1 MATLVVAVL
10 AACANRPESTAG
22 PAAVDPP
29 AIPTDTG
36 LPAPSS
42 TPNGSTAP
50 PTLVLQKRTAKNVYP
65 DRGPDTT
72 GGLYQYPDPPERD
85 LYRLAAQLKP
95 DMPHDIPR
103 VVNDQ
108 PVYYKRG
115 RVDTFWLLD
124 LSSLEYYQAT
134 FDLRLV
140 TPHAYWYVDQRQEVQ
155 QEDLEKSAQEF
166 EEVIYPGVTSIFG
179 SEWFPGVD
187 NDSHLNILNS
197 RLRGVG
203 GYFSSGDEYPLQ
215 ISPFSN
221 QREIIYMNI
230 GAFPVGTERYL
241 GVLAH
246 ELQHAVHWNADASED
261 TWVNEGLSDFSVARL
276 GYGNASAQ
284 AFLRSRPTSMVH
296 WPVFGGGSQA
306 NYGAAAMFMQYLVEH
321 YGDPDDLRPL
331 INRPEDGIRG
341 IDVYLKDRGHPN
353 TFREVFQDWIVANFL
368 DQFLPDEDGGRFSYS
383 GLSVGILPT
392 QTLDSPSTLESELPQ
407 FSAEYIRVNAGP
419 DPIRIVFQSPTHVPL
434 LPTEVGAEG
443 CWWSN
448 VGDSIDSRLTR
459 PLDLSDTPDATL
471 SYEVWYE
478 LETDW
483 DYAYLQVSTDDGETW
498 EILETA
504 HTSSTDPLGNSFGPG
519 YTGESNEWLLET
531 IDLSEY
537 SGQRVLLRFQYITD
551 DAINGS
557 GLCLRGFS
565 GSAAANWREA
575 WQAEGFVL
583 VDNLTAQQF
592 SVRII
597 QVGTE
602 NRVTDLELDSQ
613 NSGVVS
619 IESPG
624 DSEMLVVAVGAM
636 AAKTQQKASY
646 TLTVEPA
653 E

>member
-1 MATLVVAVL
+1 MTAAT
-10 AACANRPESTAG
+10 
-22 PAAVDPP
+22 
-29 AIPTDTG
+29 
-36 LPAPSS
+36 
-42 TPNGSTAP
+42 
-50 PTLVLQKRTAKNVYP
+50 
-65 DRGPDTT
+65 
-72 GGLYQYPDPPERD
+72 
-85 LYRLAAQLKP
+85 RLLFA
-95 DMPHDIPR
+95 
-103 VVNDQ
+103 
-108 PVYYKRG
+108 
-115 RVDTFWLLD
+115 
-124 LSSLEYYQAT
+124 
-134 FDLRLV
+134 
-140 TPHAYWYVDQRQEVQ
+140 
-155 QEDLEKSAQEF
+155 
-166 EEVIYPGVTSIFG
+166 
-179 SEWFPGVD
+179 
-187 NDSHLNILNS
+187 
-197 RLRGVG
+197 
-203 GYFSSGDEYPLQ
+203 GYFKTGSSR
-215 ISPFSN
+215 I
-221 QREIIYMNI
+221 
-230 GAFPVGTERYL
+230 
-241 GVLAH
+241 
-246 ELQHAVHWNADASED
+246 
-261 TWVNEGLSDFSVARL
+261 
-276 GYGNASAQ
+276 
-284 AFLRSRPTSMVH
+284 
-296 WPVFGGGSQA
+296 
-306 NYGAAAMFMQYLVEH
+306 
-321 YGDPDDLRPL
+321 
-331 INRPEDGIRG
+331 
-341 IDVYLKDRGHPN
+341 
-353 TFREVFQDWIVANFL
+353 FL

-419 DPIRIVFQSPTHVPL
+419 GPIRIVFQSPTHVPL

-459 PLDLSDTPDATL
+459 LLDLSDIPDATM

-483 DYAYLQVSTDDGETW
+483 DYAYIQVSTDDGETW
-498 EILETA
+498 EILGTA

-519 YTGESNEWLLET
+519 YTGESNEWLIET

-537 SGQRVLLRFQYITD
+537 SGERVLLRFQYITD

-592 SVRII
+592 SVRVI

-602 NRVTDLELDSQ
+602 NRVTDLKLDSQ
-613 NSGVVS
+613 NSGFVS